1 MGAVA
6 GQLLNDIGSLRQAG
20 GGKAAVGR
28 GAERSNHGAARAG
41 GVAGE
46 IADLENRALN
56 GDIGMLAV
64 VLPYADGGQGLVAE
78 TEGVA
83 LSGGDKRLLC
93 VRVCLGKAL
102 QRLQLLHPEPA
113 VPQAQVAH
121 FRAVQLNAAIL
132 VRVEHAQVVDLA
144 GGCAVAGVPD
154 LEGDVGQRLISN
166 RIFLDDL
173 NDGPL
178 VVLEVGGVIPV
189 RVQRYQLAGR
199 VRQVGRGNRF
209 FRNFVHAGEQ
219 ILQHGKARAVRLD
232 LIHRMAVRR
241 PDSEHCVLNR
251 RSVVCV
257 IFIDIEV
264 GPLVVLQHDS
274 AFLSGEQLHM
284 MFFQVQNVV
293 VQSGGFHQG
302 INAGV

>member
-132 VRVEHAQVVDLA
+132 VRVEHAQVVKFP
-144 GGCAVAGVPD
+144 GGCVVAGVPD
-154 LEGDVGQRLISN
+154 LEGHMGQPLIGNSV
-166 RIFLDDL
+166 FLD
-173 NDGPL
+173 NFNHGPF
-178 VVLEVGGVIPV
+178 VVLEIGRMIPV
-189 RVQRYQLAGR
+189 GVEGDKLGGR
-199 VRQVGRGNRF
+199 VLQPGRRNGF
-209 FRNFVHAGEQ
+209 FRNFVYARQQ
-219 ILQHGKARAVRLD
+219 ILQHGESCAVRFD
-232 LIHRMAVRR
+232 LVHRMAVRR